1 MFDPFSLLQHV
12 MAPFWWVLLIPLL
25 TVLVRLPTV
34 KGWIGETVLHT
45 GLRLLLPSARYH
57 LMRNLTL
64 PTRDGS
70 TQIDHVVVSRHGV
83 FVIETKNYGGWIFGK
98 ADDKMWTQKFPGR
111 SSAFQNPLR
120 QNDKHVRTLAELTG
134 LDKKKLFSQ
143 IVFVGNCTFKT
154 PMPANV
160 GKLTACLAA
169 IRGSDEVLLS
179 DDEVAQVLARIA
191 AGRLAPTRATHKAH
205 VRHVQELVAGRRDG
219 GIPAQKQPKPVPQ
232 PQAHAQAAC
241 PHCGAA
247 VDAYTYKTGGKSGQ
261 SFQGCTRFPAC
272 AYRSDAPEGA
282 PEAIA

>member
-1 MFDPFSLLQHV
+1 MFDPFSLLQHI

-134 LDKKKLFSQ
+134 LDEKTVFSQ

-169 IRGSDEVLLS
+169 IRGRDEVLLS
-179 DDEVAQVLARIA
+179 DDEVAQVLARIE

-205 VRHVQELVAGRRDG
+205 VRHVQELVAARRDG
-219 GIPAQKQPKPVPQ
+219 GIASPLQKEPQ
-232 PQAHAQAAC
+232 SHDQAAC
-241 PHCGAA
+241 PRCGAA
-247 VDAYTYKTGGKSGQ
+247 VDEYTYKTGGKSGQ
-261 SFQGCTRFPAC
+261 SFHGCTRFPAC